1 MNLLERTISKIT
13 IPVTDLSAEIDRAM
27 TSQDGVDFGRLNDVL
42 FRYISITG
50 ERHPAPPQTSVVIS
64 CADHGV
70 AAESVSAYP
79 PETTLNMM
87 CNYLIARGGAA
98 NAAANYANANL
109 IVADLGVNTEHTDI
123 HGLLHHSIARGTA
136 NMTKGPA
143 MTRAQAIQSIETG
156 IAIANDCANRG
167 DRCILP
173 GEMGISNT
181 TSSAAMVAAFLG
193 LPPEEVT
200 GRGANISD
208 ARLAHKVEI
217 VRRTLDV
224 NRPDPHDGLDVLAKV
239 GGFEL
244 GCIAG
249 LILGAAARRML
260 VILDGANTTSAAL
273 VAHALAPNCVHY
285 LLASHASLTEHSH
298 PHALHH
304 LGLTPILRLD
314 IRLSEAAGSSIV
326 LRTLGQMLKVW
337 ETIDTSPE
345 EAIHRPPIGALCSP
359 LPPQA
364 GEANMALLKAAPVTE
379 GEWNRKA
386 VVGSL
391 RLPPP
396 NQSSMSACQYRLDNL
411 AKPIHSLGYLER
423 IAVQLAGVMHCERPP
438 LNTQAALLLIT
449 ESEALSEVLARIL
462 SSLTDAR
469 GILVHIL
476 TSHDSKNAYAA
487 AYRLAR
493 SSPIL
498 ILGTDEY
505 KASAAIT
512 DALTA
517 ALHGAAA
524 GSSLI
529 LPGDARTDLLAHKTE
544 ANAPALTPH
553 LLHILP
559 DMLTI
564 DTELTAGIAGIFGI
578 DILHAALHVVNDMK
592 TFTETGVAVAIDGA
606 GAGRQVR
613 EQA

>member
-1 MNLLERTISKIT
+1 MNLLERTISSIEVPRMQLSSSVF
-13 IPVTDLSAEIDRAM
+13 PVFAAQSIRFGKLM
-27 TSQDGVDFGRLNDVL
+27 TALL
-42 FRYISITG
+42 RYINITG
-50 ERHPAPPQTSVVIS
+50 ERHPAPPQTSAVIS

-123 HGLLHHSIARGTA
+123 LGLLHHSIAHGTA
-136 NMTKGPA
+136 NMTKGSA

-156 IAIANDCANRG
+156 IAIANDCASRG

-193 LPPEEVT
+193 LTPEEVT

-217 VRRTLDV
+217 VRRALDV
-224 NRPDPHDGLDVLAKV
+224 NRPNPHDGLDVLAKV

-273 VAHALAPNCVHY
+273 VAHALAPNCIHY

-298 PHALHH
+298 PHALRH
-304 LGLTPILRLD
+304 LGLTPMLRLD

-326 LRTLGQMLKVW
+326 LRMLGQMLKVW
-337 ETIDTSPE
+337 ETIDASPE
-345 EAIHRPPIGALCSP
+345 EAIHRPPIGSLCSP
-359 LPPQA
+359 LPP
-364 GEANMALLKAAPVTE
+364 
-379 GEWNRKA
+379 
-386 VVGSL
+386 L
-391 RLPPP
+391 RRGKLICRNAMPPPP

-438 LNTQAALLLIT
+438 LDTQATLLLIT
-449 ESEALSEVLARIL
+449 EKKGLPADLTRIL
-462 SSLTDAR
+462 NALTDAH
-469 GILVHIL
+469 GIPVHIL
-476 TSHDSKNAYAA
+476 TSNDSNEAYAVA
-487 AYRLAR
+487 HQLAR
-493 SSPIL
+493 THPLL
-498 ILGTDEY
+498 ILGAYEQEDCTP
-505 KASAAIT
+505 IT
-512 DALTA
+512 D

-524 GSSLI
+524 GGSLV
-529 LPGDARTDLLAHKTE
+529 LPGDARADDIAHKTE
-544 ANAPALTPH
+544 EKSPALTPYI
-553 LLHILP
+553 LHVLP

-564 DTELTAGIAGIFGI
+564 DAELTAGIEGLLAL
-578 DILHAALHVVNDMK
+578 DIVRAALHVVNDMK
-592 TFTETGVAVAIDGA
+592 TFTETGVAVAIDGV

-613 EQA
+613 EQAKK

>member
-1 MNLLERTISKIT
+1 MNLLERTISSIEVPHMRLSSSVF
-13 IPVTDLSAEIDRAM
+13 PVFAAQSIRFGKLM
-27 TSQDGVDFGRLNDVL
+27 TALL
-42 FRYISITG
+42 RYINITG
-50 ERHPAPPQTSVVIS
+50 ERHPAPPQTSIIIS

-123 HGLLHHSIARGTA
+123 PGLLHHSIARGTA
-136 NMTKGPA
+136 NMIKGPA
-143 MTRAQAIQSIETG
+143 MTRTQAIQSIETG

-167 DRCILP
+167 GRCILP

-193 LPPEEVT
+193 LTPEEVT

-217 VRRTLDV
+217 VRRALDV
-224 NRPDPHDGLDVLAKV
+224 NRPNPHDGLDVLAKV

-285 LLASHASLTEHSH
+285 LLASHSSLTEHSH
-298 PHALHH
+298 PHALRH
-304 LGLTPILRLD
+304 LGLTPMLRLD

-326 LRTLGQMLKVW
+326 LRMLGQMLKVW
-337 ETIDTSPE
+337 EAIDASPE
-345 EAIHRPPIGALCSP
+345 EAIHRPPIGSLCSP
-359 LPPQA
+359 LPP
-364 GEANMALLKAAPVTE
+364 
-379 GEWNRKA
+379 
-386 VVGSL
+386 L
-391 RLPPP
+391 RRGKLICRNAMPPPP

-411 AKPIHSLGYLER
+411 AKPIHSLGFLER

-438 LNTQAALLLIT
+438 LDTQAALLLIT
-449 ESEALSEVLARIL
+449 EKKELPVDLARIL
-462 SSLTDAR
+462 DALTDAH
-469 GILVHIL
+469 GIPIHIL
-476 TSHDSKNAYAA
+476 SNDSKETYAVAYQ
-487 AYRLAR
+487 LAR
-493 SSPIL
+493 THPLL
-498 ILGTDEY
+498 ILGTYEQEDCTP
-505 KASAAIT
+505 IT
-512 DALTA
+512 DV
-517 ALHGAAA
+517 LHGAAT
-524 GSSLI
+524 GGSLI
-529 LPGDARTDLLAHKTE
+529 LPGDARADDIAHKTE
-544 ANAPALTPH
+544 EKSPALTPYI
-553 LLHILP
+553 LHVLP

-564 DTELTAGIAGIFGI
+564 DAELTAGIEGLLAL
-578 DILHAALHVVNDMK
+578 DIVRAALHVVNDMK

-613 EQA
+613 EQAKK

>member
-1 MNLLERTISKIT
+1 MNLLERTISSIEDPRMQLSSSVF
-13 IPVTDLSAEIDRAM
+13 PVFAAQSIRFGKLM
-27 TSQDGVDFGRLNDVL
+27 TALL
-42 FRYISITG
+42 RYINITG

-123 HGLLHHSIARGTA
+123 PGLLHHSIAHGTA

-143 MTRAQAIQSIETG
+143 MTHAQAIQSIETG

-193 LPPEEVT
+193 LTPEEVT

-217 VRRTLDV
+217 VRRALDV
-224 NRPDPHDGLDVLAKV
+224 NRPNPLDGLDVLAKV

-285 LLASHASLTEHSH
+285 LLASHSSLTEHSH
-298 PHALHH
+298 PHALRH
-304 LGLTPILRLD
+304 LGLTPMLRLD

-326 LRTLGQMLKVW
+326 LRMLRQMLKVW
-337 ETIDTSPE
+337 ETIDASPE
-345 EAIHRPPIGALCSP
+345 EAIHRPPVGSLCSP
-359 LPPQA
+359 LPPQT

-379 GEWNRKA
+379 GKWNRKA
-386 VVGSL
+386 MVGAL

-411 AKPIHSLGYLER
+411 AKPIHSLGFLER
-423 IAVQLAGVMHCERPP
+423 IAVQLAGVMHCKRPP
-438 LNTQAALLLIT
+438 LDTQAALLLIT
-449 ESEALSEVLARIL
+449 EKKELPVDLARIL
-462 SSLTDAR
+462 NALTDAH
-469 GILVHIL
+469 GIPIHIL
-476 TSHDSKNAYAA
+476 SNDSKEAYAV
-487 AYRLAR
+487 AYQLAR
-493 SSPIL
+493 THPLL
-498 ILGTDEY
+498 ILGAYEQEDCTP
-505 KASAAIT
+505 IT
-512 DALTA
+512 DAL
-517 ALHGAAA
+517 HGVAA
-524 GSSLI
+524 GGSLI
-529 LPGDARTDLLAHKTE
+529 LPGDTQTDDIAHKTE
-544 ANAPALTPH
+544 EKSPALAPYI
-553 LLHILP
+553 LHVLS

-564 DTELTAGIAGIFGI
+564 DAELTAGIEGLLAL
-578 DILHAALHVVNDMK
+578 DIVRAALHVVNDMK
-592 TFTETGVAVAIDGA
+592 TFTETGVAVAIDGV

-613 EQA
+613 EQAKK

>member
-1 MNLLERTISKIT
+1 MNLLERTISEIT
-13 IPVTDLSAEIDRAM
+13 TPVTDLSDEFNRSM
-27 TSQDGVDFGRLNDVL
+27 TSQSNMDFGRLNDVL
-42 FRYISITG
+42 LRYINITG

-123 HGLLHHSIARGTA
+123 PGLLHHSIAHGTA

-143 MTRAQAIQSIETG
+143 MTHAQAIQSIETG
-156 IAIANDCANRG
+156 IAIANDCADRG

-193 LPPEEVT
+193 LSPEEVT

-217 VRRTLDV
+217 VRRALDV

-285 LLASHASLTEHSH
+285 LLASHSSLTEHSH
-298 PHALHH
+298 PHALRH
-304 LGLTPILRLD
+304 LGLTPMLRLD

-326 LRTLGQMLKVW
+326 LRMLGQMLKVW

-345 EAIHRPPIGALCSP
+345 EAIHRPPIGSLCSP
-359 LPPQA
+359 LPPQT

-379 GEWNRKA
+379 GKWNRKA
-386 VVGSL
+386 MVGAL

-411 AKPIHSLGYLER
+411 AKPIHSLGFLER

-438 LNTQAALLLIT
+438 LDTQAALLLIT
-449 ESEALSEVLARIL
+449 EKKGLPADLTRIL
-462 SSLTDAR
+462 NALTDAH
-469 GILVHIL
+469 GIPVHIL
-476 TSHDSKNAYAA
+476 TSNDSKEAYAV
-487 AYRLAR
+487 AYQLAR
-493 SSPIL
+493 THPLL
-498 ILGTDEY
+498 ILGAYEQEDCTP
-505 KASAAIT
+505 IT
-512 DALTA
+512 N

-524 GSSLI
+524 GGSLV
-529 LPGDARTDLLAHKTE
+529 LPGDARTDDIAHKTE
-544 ANAPALTPH
+544 EKSPTLTPYI
-553 LLHILP
+553 LHVLP

-564 DTELTAGIAGIFGI
+564 DAELTAGIEGLLAL
-578 DILHAALHVVNDMK
+578 DIVRAALHVVSDMK

-613 EQA
+613 EQAKK

>member
-1 MNLLERTISKIT
+1 MNLLERTISEIT
-13 IPVTDLSAEIDRAM
+13 TPVTDLSDEFNRSM
-27 TSQDGVDFGRLNDVL
+27 TSQSNMDFGRLNDVL
-42 FRYISITG
+42 LRYINIMG

-109 IVADLGVNTEHTDI
+109 IVADLGVNTEHTNI
-123 HGLLHHSIARGTA
+123 PGLLHHSIARGTA

-143 MTRAQAIQSIETG
+143 MTRVQAIQSIETG

-181 TSSAAMVAAFLG
+181 TSSASMVAAFLG
-193 LPPEEVT
+193 LSPEEVT

-217 VRRTLDV
+217 VRRALDV
-224 NRPDPHDGLDVLAKV
+224 NRPNPYDGLDVLAKV

-249 LILGAAARRML
+249 LILGAAARRMF

-285 LLASHASLTEHSH
+285 LLASHSSLTEHSH
-298 PHALHH
+298 PHALRH
-304 LGLTPILRLD
+304 LGLTPMLRLD

-326 LRTLGQMLKVW
+326 LRMLGQMLKVW

-345 EAIHRPPIGALCSP
+345 EAIHHPPIGSLCSP
-359 LPPQA
+359 LPP
-364 GEANMALLKAAPVTE
+364 
-379 GEWNRKA
+379 
-386 VVGSL
+386 L
-391 RLPPP
+391 RRGRLICRNAMPPPP

-438 LNTQAALLLIT
+438 LDTQAALLLIT
-449 ESEALSEVLARIL
+449 EKKELPVDLTRIL
-462 SSLTDAR
+462 NALTDAR
-469 GILVHIL
+469 DIPVHIL
-476 TSHDSKNAYAA
+476 TSNDSNEAYAV
-487 AYRLAR
+487 AYQLAR
-493 SSPIL
+493 THPLL
-498 ILGTDEY
+498 ILGAYEQEDCTP
-505 KASAAIT
+505 IT
-512 DALTA
+512 DALY
-517 ALHGAAA
+517 GAAA
-524 GSSLI
+524 GGSLV
-529 LPGDARTDLLAHKTE
+529 LPGDAQTDDIAHKTE
-544 ANAPALTPH
+544 EKSPALAPYI
-553 LLHILP
+553 LHILS

-564 DTELTAGIAGIFGI
+564 DAELTAGIEGLLAL
-578 DILHAALHVVNDMK
+578 DIVRAALHVVNDMK

-613 EQA
+613 EQAKK

>member
-1 MNLLERTISKIT
+1 MNLLERTISEIT
-13 IPVTDLSAEIDRAM
+13 TPVTDLSDEFNRSM
-27 TSQDGVDFGRLNDVL
+27 TSQSNMDFGRLNDVL
-42 FRYISITG
+42 LRYINIMG

-109 IVADLGVNTEHTDI
+109 IVADLGVNTEHTNI
-123 HGLLHHSIARGTA
+123 PGLLHHSIARGTA

-143 MTRAQAIQSIETG
+143 MTRVQAIQSIETG

-181 TSSAAMVAAFLG
+181 TSSASMVAAFLG
-193 LPPEEVT
+193 LSPEEVT

-217 VRRTLDV
+217 VRRALDV
-224 NRPDPHDGLDVLAKV
+224 NRPNPYDGLDVLAKV

-249 LILGAAARRML
+249 LILGAAARRMF

-285 LLASHASLTEHSH
+285 LLASHSSLTEHSH
-298 PHALHH
+298 PHALRH
-304 LGLTPILRLD
+304 LGLTPMLRLD

-326 LRTLGQMLKVW
+326 LRMLGQMLKVW

-345 EAIHRPPIGALCSP
+345 EAIHRPPIGSLCSP
-359 LPPQA
+359 RPPQVE
-364 GEANMALLKAAPVTE
+364 EANIAFLKASPA
-379 GEWNRKA
+379 
-386 VVGSL
+386 
-391 RLPPP
+391 PP
-396 NQSSMSACQYRLDNL
+396 NQSIMDAAQYRLDNL
-411 AKPIHSLGYLER
+411 AKPIHSLGFLER
-423 IAVQLAGVMHCERPP
+423 IALQLAGTMGCKRPP
-438 LNTQAALLLIT
+438 LDTKAALLLIT
-449 ESEALSEVLARIL
+449 EEDIPADLTRIL
-462 SSLTDAR
+462 NALTEAASIPVHTLVVSCGTASSVGTYQ
-469 GILVHIL
+469 
-476 TSHDSKNAYAA
+476 TAYEFAHT
-487 AYRLAR
+487 Y
-493 SSPIL
+493 PIL
-498 ILGTDEY
+498 ILGTYETE
-505 KASAAIT
+505 KSPAVSH
-512 DALTA
+512 ALKA
-517 ALHGAAA
+517 ALHGAAV
-524 GSSLI
+524 GGSLI
-529 LPGDARTDLLAHKTE
+529 IPGDARTDCIARE
-544 ANAPALTPH
+544 ERAANAALNPYI
-553 LLHILP
+553 LHILP

-564 DTELTAGIAGIFGI
+564 DTNLIAGIAGIFGM
-578 DILHAALHVVNDMK
+578 DIVHAALHVLNDMK

-606 GAGRQVR
+606 GAGRQVNT
-613 EQA
+613 

>member
-193 LPPEEVT
+193 LTPEEVT

-217 VRRTLDV
+217 VRRTLDI

-345 EAIHRPPIGALCSP
+345 EAIHRPPIGSFHSP
-359 LPPQA
+359 LPP
-364 GEANMALLKAAPVTE
+364 
-379 GEWNRKA
+379 
-386 VVGSL
+386 L
-391 RLPPP
+391 RRGRLICRNEMTPPP

-438 LNTQAALLLIT
+438 LDTQAALLLIT
-449 ESEALSEVLARIL
+449 EKKELPADLTRIL
-462 SSLTDAR
+462 NALTDAR
-469 GILVHIL
+469 GIPVHIL
-476 TSHDSKNAYAA
+476 TLNNSKEAYAV
-487 AYRLAR
+487 AYQLAR
-493 SSPIL
+493 THPLL
-498 ILGTDEY
+498 ILGTYEQEDCTP
-505 KASAAIT
+505 IT
-512 DALTA
+512 D

-524 GSSLI
+524 GGSLV
-529 LPGDARTDLLAHKTE
+529 LPGDAQTDDIAHKTE
-544 ANAPALTPH
+544 EKSPALAPYI
-553 LLHILP
+553 LHVLP

-564 DTELTAGIAGIFGI
+564 DAELTAGIEGLLAL
-578 DILHAALHVVNDMK
+578 DIVRAALHVVNDMN

-613 EQA
+613 

>member
-1 MNLLERTISKIT
+1 MNLLERTISSIEVPRMQLSSSVF
-13 IPVTDLSAEIDRAM
+13 PVFAAQSIRFGKLM
-27 TSQDGVDFGRLNDVL
+27 TALL
-42 FRYISITG
+42 RYINITD
-50 ERHPAPPQTSVVIS
+50 ERHPAPPQTSVIIS

-87 CNYLIARGGAA
+87 GNYLIARGGAA

-123 HGLLHHSIARGTA
+123 PGLLHHSIARGTA
-136 NMTKGPA
+136 NMTKGSA
-143 MTRAQAIQSIETG
+143 MTRVQAIQSIETG

-181 TSSAAMVAAFLG
+181 TSSASMVAAFLG
-193 LPPEEVT
+193 LSPEEVT

-217 VRRTLDV
+217 VRRALDV
-224 NRPDPHDGLDVLAKV
+224 NRPNLHDGLDVLAKV

-273 VAHALAPNCVHY
+273 VAHALAPNCAHY
-285 LLASHASLTEHSH
+285 LIASHSSLTEHSH
-298 PHALHH
+298 PHALRH
-304 LGLTPILRLD
+304 LGLTPMLRLD

-326 LRTLGQMLKVW
+326 LRMLRQMLKVW
-337 ETIDTSPE
+337 ETIDASPE
-345 EAIHRPPIGALCSP
+345 EAIHRPPIGSFCSP
-359 LPPQA
+359 LPP
-364 GEANMALLKAAPVTE
+364 
-379 GEWNRKA
+379 
-386 VVGSL
+386 L
-391 RLPPP
+391 RRGKLICRNAMPPPP

-411 AKPIHSLGYLER
+411 AKPIHSLGFLER

-438 LNTQAALLLIT
+438 LDTQAALLLIT
-449 ESEALSEVLARIL
+449 EKKELPVDLARIL
-462 SSLTDAR
+462 NALTDAH
-469 GILVHIL
+469 GIPIHIL
-476 TSHDSKNAYAA
+476 SNDSKEAYAV
-487 AYRLAR
+487 AYQLAR
-493 SSPIL
+493 THPLL
-498 ILGTDEY
+498 ILGAYEQEDCTP
-505 KASAAIT
+505 IT
-512 DALTA
+512 D

-524 GSSLI
+524 GGSLI
-529 LPGDARTDLLAHKTE
+529 LPGDTQTDDIAHKTE
-544 ANAPALTPH
+544 EKSPALAPYI
-553 LLHILP
+553 LHVLS

-564 DTELTAGIAGIFGI
+564 DAELTAGIEGLLAL
-578 DILHAALHVVNDMK
+578 DIVRAALHVVNDMK

-613 EQA
+613 EQAKK

>member
-1 MNLLERTISKIT
+1 MNLLERTISSIKVPRMQLSSSVF
-13 IPVTDLSAEIDRAM
+13 PVFAAQSIQFSKLM
-27 TSQDGVDFGRLNDVL
+27 TALL
-42 FRYISITG
+42 RYINITG
-50 ERHPAPPQTSVVIS
+50 ERHPAPPQTSVIIS

-123 HGLLHHSIARGTA
+123 PGLLHHSIARGTA

-193 LPPEEVT
+193 LTPEEVT

-208 ARLAHKVEI
+208 ARLAHKVKI
-217 VRRTLDV
+217 VRRALEV
-224 NRPDPHDGLDVLAKV
+224 NLPNPHDGLDVLAKV

-273 VAHALAPNCVHY
+273 VAHALAPDCAHY
-285 LLASHASLTEHSH
+285 LLASHTSLTEHSH
-298 PHALHH
+298 PHALRR

-314 IRLSEAAGSSIV
+314 IRLSEAAGSSIA
-326 LRTLGQMLKVW
+326 LRMLERMLSIWEAVDASPYSAISVSPIPAGQVNSAAV
-337 ETIDTSPE
+337 EGAS
-345 EAIHRPPIGALCSP
+345 PPIL
-359 LPPQA
+359 
-364 GEANMALLKAAPVTE
+364 
-379 GEWNRKA
+379 
-386 VVGSL
+386 
-391 RLPPP
+391 PP
-396 NQSSMSACQYRLDNL
+396 NQTVMDTCQYHLDNL

-423 IAVQLAGVMHCERPP
+423 IAVQLAGVLGTERPP
-438 LNTQAALLLIT
+438 LDTEATLLLLTDGELPTGLAQILNALT
-449 ESEALSEVLARIL
+449 VSASIPLHILPISPDAENAHTAYEAAYTLAR
-462 SSLTDAR
+462 T
-469 GILVHIL
+469 
-476 TSHDSKNAYAA
+476 Y
-487 AYRLAR
+487 
-493 SSPIL
+493 PIL
-498 ILGTDEY
+498 ILGAYEME
-505 KASAAIT
+505 KSAAVSAT
-512 DALTA
+512 LGEV
-517 ALHGAAA
+517 LRGAANA
-524 GSSLI
+524 RSLI
-529 LPGDARTDLLAHKTE
+529 LPGDARTDRAARTA
-544 ANAPALTPH
+544 ANENAVLPPYI
-553 LLHILP
+553 LHILP
-559 DMLTI
+559 DMLVI
-564 DTELTAGIAGIFGI
+564 DTELTAGIAGIFGM
-578 DILHAALHVVNDMK
+578 DIVRAALHVVNDMK
-592 TFTETGVAVAIDGA
+592 TFTEAGVAVAIDGA

-613 EQA
+613 VQAKK